1 MAQYV
6 PLPIDEAVVIG
17 KLENGLT
24 YILRHNE
31 EPKGRAHFYIVQN
44 VGAILE
50 EDSQNGLAHF
60 LEHMAFNG
68 TTHFAG
74 KGIIKY
80 MQSIGAQFGT
90 NVNAY
95 TSLDETVYMLRN
107 IPVPRA
113 SVVDSAMLILR
124 DWSVGITLDAD
135 EIDKERGVIREEW
148 RTGSHANRR
157 MWAKGNALKYPG
169 TQYAKRDVIGDTA
182 VINNFA
188 YDTLR
193 AYYRKWYRPDLQCVI
208 AVGDFD
214 TQEALQS
221 LKRAFDDVAAPQNS
235 AERIVYPIPDNERPI
250 VSIVTDREAQQTVL
264 GLEFKKD
271 TMSATLKNST
281 EGYLLSLTHNLIC
294 DMTRDRLTAA
304 SRQPDCPF
312 VNSYVYYGDI
322 ARSKDAFMVGVVPK
336 EGQEQ
341 KAFVALWTTLEQI
354 NRYGFTESELKRAK
368 ADQLSYVETLFNERD
383 KQDSRA
389 YMEEYK
395 RVFLE
400 HEPMPGIAWERD
412 YVKEA
417 MDQKLTLPVINRT
430 VIGWVGTDNLII
442 DISAP
447 DKAADRLP
455 TEKWM
460 LATIDSLGKTRVEFY
475 EEKTVGDALL
485 KRTPKA
491 GKIVARNYNALFD
504 ATEWTLSNGARVWL
518 KPTDF
523 KDDEILLQA
532 YSQGG
537 TSHVEKID
545 DLPSALLADAIALNA
560 GAGKHDALTLSRM
573 MAGKQV
579 AVTANI
585 DTYYERLNAATTK
598 KDVRSMFELVYL
610 RMTAPRKDKKAFQ
623 VLKNALDNQLK
634 GRAENPKSTFADSI
648 AMTLSSHHERTILP
662 DESFVRRVREKKAR
676 QIYRQR
682 FENAADFCFFIVG
695 AFDLDSIEPL
705 VETYLASLPAKKGA
719 REGWRDN
726 GTRYPSGLV
735 TNRFERDMTTR
746 QTSIC
751 LNLWAGMPYEYKT
764 AVSLQ
769 ALKDILDLRYTE
781 SLREEEGGTY
791 GARVS
796 ASLVDQPQEQAVLSV
811 TFDTDPAM
819 ENRLIEIAWAEID
832 SIAQNGPRDDDMEK
846 VRLNLIKRY
855 QENIRDNQWWVRTL
869 QAYDEDGVDR
879 YNHYERL
886 VQDLSADDIR
896 ALTQSLLANG
906 NKTQIIMVPK
916 T

>member
-1 MAQYV
+1 MGQYV
-6 PLPIDEAVVIG
+6 TLPVDEAVEIG

-50 EDSQNGLAHF
+50 EDNQNGLAHF

-68 TTHFAG
+68 SEHFPG
-74 KGIIKY
+74 KGIINY

-214 TQEALQS
+214 TRQALQS
-221 LKRAFDDVAAPQNS
+221 LKRAFSDVAAPQNP
-235 AERIVYPIPDNERPI
+235 AERVIYPIPDNQRPI

-281 EGYLLSLTHNLIC
+281 EGYLLSLTRSLIC
-294 DMTRDRLTAA
+294 DMTQDRLTAA
-304 SRQPDCPF
+304 ARQPDCPF
-312 VNSYVYYGDI
+312 VNSYVYYGGV
-322 ARSKDAFMVGVVPK
+322 ARSKDALMVGVVPK
-336 EGQEQ
+336 KGQEQ
-341 KAFVALWTTLEQI
+341 KAFAALWTTLEQI

-368 ADQLSYVETLFNERD
+368 ADLLSSFETLFNERD
-383 KQDSRA
+383 KQDSRS

-400 HEPMPGIAWERD
+400 HEPTPGIVWERD
-412 YVKEA
+412 YVREA
-417 MDQKLTLPVINRT
+417 VNKKLTLPVINRT
-430 VIGWVGTDNLII
+430 AIGWIGTDNLII
-442 DISAP
+442 DICAP
-447 DKAADRLP
+447 DKDADRLP
-455 TEKWM
+455 TEDWM
-460 LATIDSLGKTRVEFY
+460 LTTIDSLGKTHIDFY
-475 EEKTVGDALL
+475 EEKKVGDALL
-485 KRTPKA
+485 KRKPKA
-491 GKIVARNYNALFD
+491 GKIVARKYNALLD

-537 TSHVEKID
+537 TSHVKKIK
-545 DLPSALLADAIALNA
+545 DLPSAMLADAIVLNA

-579 AVTANI
+579 MVTANI
-585 DTYYERLNAATTK
+585 DTYHERLTAASTK
-598 KDVRSMFELVYL
+598 KDLGSLFELVYL

-623 VLKNALDNQLK
+623 VLQNALANQLR
-634 GRAENPKSTFADSI
+634 GRTENPKSTFADSI

-662 DESFVRRVREKKAR
+662 DESLARRIQEKKAR
-676 QIYRQR
+676 KIFRQR
-682 FENAADFCFFIVG
+682 FEDAADFCFVIVG

-719 REGWRDN
+719 HEGWRDN
-726 GTRYPSGLV
+726 GVRYPSGRV
-735 TNRFERDMTTR
+735 TNRFEREMTTR
-746 QTSIC
+746 QTSVR

-764 AVSLQ
+764 AVTLQ
-769 ALKDILDLRYTE
+769 ALKDVLDLRYTE

-791 GARVS
+791 GAHVS

-811 TFDTDPAM
+811 SFDTDPAM
-819 ENRLIEIAWAEID
+819 EDRLIEIAWAEID
-832 SIAQNGPRDDDMEK
+832 SIAQNGPNDEDMEK

-855 QENIRDNQWWVRTL
+855 QENIRDNQWWAHTL
-869 QAYDEDGVDR
+869 QVYDEDGIDR
-879 YNHYERL
+879 YNHYEQL
-886 VQDLSADDIR
+886 VQELSADDVR

-916 T
+916 P